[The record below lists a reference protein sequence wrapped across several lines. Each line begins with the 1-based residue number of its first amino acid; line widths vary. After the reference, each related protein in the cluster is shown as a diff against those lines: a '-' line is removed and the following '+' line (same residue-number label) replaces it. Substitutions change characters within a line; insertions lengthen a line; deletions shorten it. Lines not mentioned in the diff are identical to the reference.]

1 MSILRTVVTLS
12 ATHIIER
19 MLTVTQSFPSCYTPY
34 ARVFRVLPKLQ
45 THESRIFYSVLSMR
59 FPAAMQQ
66 LSASTGVGA
75 QAADPRGGQGGQGGQ
90 AELLPPPD
98 SATGMDLLLLLLRI
112 CSTVSGRTRVHKQ
125 LSAHLTASSLPPSAF
140 FGAVESIG

>member
-1 MSILRTVVTLS
+1 M
-12 ATHIIER
+12 
-19 MLTVTQSFPSCYTPY
+19 
-34 ARVFRVLPKLQ
+34 LPKLQ

-59 FPAAMQQ
+59 FPAAMHPF
-66 LSASTGVGA
+66 SACIGVGA
-75 QAADPRGGQGGQGGQ
+75 QAADPRGGQGDQGQ